1 MKQLRQTLAGRLGDF
16 ALVSGAALTSYGA
29 GMIYEPAGVIAA
41 GLLLM
46 LGAVLAGGEA

>member
-29 GMIYEPAGVIAA
+29 GMIYDPAGVIAA

-46 LGAVLAGGEA
+46 LGAIMAGGEA

>member
-1 MKQLRQTLAGRLGDF
+1 MKQLRKTLAGRLGDF

-46 LGAVLAGGEA
+46 LGAIMAGGEA

>member
-46 LGAVLAGGEA
+46 LGAIMAGGEG

>member
-1 MKQLRQTLAGRLGDF
+1 MKQLRQTLAGRMGDF

-46 LGAVLAGGEA
+46 LGAIMAGGEA